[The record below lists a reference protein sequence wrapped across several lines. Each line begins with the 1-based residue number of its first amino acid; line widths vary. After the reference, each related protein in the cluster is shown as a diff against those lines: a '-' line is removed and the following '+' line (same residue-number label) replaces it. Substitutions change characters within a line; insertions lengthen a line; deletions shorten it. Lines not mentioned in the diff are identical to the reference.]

1 MYTGMYKS
9 KDNKNMYMK
18 LIVVAIIFFTMG
30 ALVVS
35 GQGGRTVTTTDEDS
49 IKIVPLHA
57 YIDAP
62 ASNIYYKLTGF
73 TFTDVNSVYDRCAV
87 ASYNVADLEVNRITC
102 FIEISYM
109 DAHIFIVSMN
119 ETGSGY
125 TTLVGFKNNETI
137 IQKQMSIPANYDI
150 AVIVFYYALR
160 VVIIESVFDYE

>member
-9 KDNKNMYMK
+9 KDSRNMYMK

-30 ALVVS
+30 ALIVG
-35 GQGGRTVTTTDEDS
+35 GQGGRTVITTDEDS
-49 IKIVPLHA
+49 IKIVPLHS

-62 ASNIYYKLTGF
+62 ASNIYNELTGF
-73 TFTDVNSVYDRCAV
+73 HFTDVSNVYDRCAM

-109 DAHIFIVSMN
+109 DAHMFIVSTN
-119 ETGSGY
+119 ETEGGY
-125 TTLVGFKNNETI
+125 TILVEFKNNSTI
-137 IQKQMSIPANYDI
+137 TQKQMSIPTNYDI

-160 VVIIESVFDYE
+160 QVSIESIFDYR